1 MYSDDERIETF
12 REECQNYF
20 RYQNRIKDLQE
31 QLESLTNRYENV
43 HSPVLDRVGT
53 SGTPSERD
61 RVIQY
66 MDAKTK
72 LDKRIDVY
80 QRMLDW
86 IESCIDKVP
95 LPSYRILIWQT
106 FIQGYKLSAMA
117 TKYDVSQK
125 HIGTT
130 RRKCLLKVLT
140 DEMMKTHDQ
149 IQMEMI
155 DAETSGLRRMAA
167 NNSSE

>member
-12 REECQNYF
+12 RVECQNYF

-43 HSPVLDRVGT
+43 HSPVLDRIGT
-53 SGTPSERD
+53 SGTPADRD

-86 IESCIDKVP
+86 IQSCIDEVP

-106 FIQGYKLSAMA
+106 FI
-117 TKYDVSQK
+117 
-125 HIGTT
+125 
-130 RRKCLLKVLT
+130 
-140 DEMMKTHDQ
+140 
-149 IQMEMI
+149 
-155 DAETSGLRRMAA
+155 
-167 NNSSE
+167 